1 MDRALCPGLLLL
13 ALVFSAAPALAL
25 PGPGEKAPEFAL
37 GELDRPEKEVASA
50 ALFAG
55 KTTLLSFF
63 ATWCKPCKAEIP
75 EFQEMVSRYGGR
87 GFQAVLVSLDVMGA
101 EDVRPFLREAKAGDL
116 PVLWDEEGEMMALYG
131 FFGLPTNVVVG
142 PDGTVVMSWMGDLP
156 AKLRELDAYL
166 ERLPAAPR

>member
-1 MDRALCPGLLLL
+1 MVRALCPALLLL
-13 ALVFSAAPALAL
+13 ALVLSAAPAPAL

-37 GELDRPEKEVASA
+37 GELDRPEKKVASA

-75 EFQEMVSRYGGR
+75 EFQKMVSHHGGK
-87 GFQAVLVSLDVMGA
+87 GFQAVLVSLDAMGA
-101 EDVRPFLREAKAGDL
+101 EDVRPFLREAGAGEL
-116 PVLWDEEGEMMALYG
+116 PVLWDEEGEMMSIYG

-142 PDGTVVMSWMGDLP
+142 PDGAVVMSWMGDLP
-156 AKLRELDAYL
+156 AKLRELEAYL
-166 ERLPAAPR
+166 ERLPAPR